1 VSSDRGASASL
12 LRHPPFAFLWGA
24 RVAANLG
31 VHMLDVA
38 VAWQLYALTGSA
50 LDLGLVG
57 LVQFAPVVLLTL
69 VVGQV
74 VDRYDRRMI
83 TTACQV
89 VKAAAAVALA
99 LGSLGHWQSKG
110 TILAMVAVAGA
121 ARAFENP
128 VMTAMVPGVV
138 PRPLIA
144 RAMAWVVSANQTAQ
158 IAGPALGGFLFALG
172 APAAYL
178 SACALFGVAG
188 ACTALIRMDPPERTR
203 PPVTLET
210 VFSGL
215 AFIRQRPVLLGT
227 MSLDLFAVLLG
238 GATALLPIYA
248 RDILGAGPSG
258 LGLLRAAPAVGAL
271 ATSVVLARYPLERRV
286 GRALFR
292 AVMVFGAAT
301 VAFGLST
308 NFAVSLAALAVLG
321 AADVVS
327 VVIRVSL
334 VQLRTPDEMRGRV
347 SAVHSL
353 FTGTSNQLGAFES
366 GLVASLV
373 GAVPAVLIGG
383 LGTMAVAALW
393 MVLFPDLRRI
403 RAFEERPAPP

>member
-1 VSSDRGASASL
+1 MDRDCESSTAL
-12 LRHPPFAFLWGA
+12 LRHPPFAFLWSS
-24 RVAANLG
+24 RVLANVG
-31 VHMLDVA
+31 SHMLAVA
-38 VAWQLYALTGSA
+38 VGWQLYALTGSA

-57 LVQFAPVVLLTL
+57 LAEFVPIIVLTL

-74 VDRYDRRMI
+74 ADRCDRRLI
-83 TTACQV
+83 AVVCQV
-89 VKAAAAVALA
+89 VKAAATATLA
-99 LGSLGHWQSKG
+99 LGTLGDWQSK
-110 TILAMVAVAGA
+110 TSILALVALIGA

-128 VMTAMVPGVV
+128 TMTAMVPEVV
-138 PRPLIA
+138 PRTRVA

-158 IAGPALGGFLFALG
+158 IVGPAVGGFLYALG
-172 APAAYL
+172 PATAYWT
-178 SACALFGVAG
+178 AGALFVLAG
-188 ACTALIRMDPPERTR
+188 ACAAAIQRQRTAR
-203 PPVTLET
+203 PRAPVTLET
-210 VFSGL
+210 VFSGV
-215 AFIRQRPVLLGT
+215 AFIRNRPVLLGT

-248 RDILGAGPSG
+248 RDILGAGPAG
-258 LGLLRAAPAVGAL
+258 LGLLRSAPAVGAL
-271 ATSVVLARYPLERRV
+271 LTSIFLARYPLERGI
-286 GRALFR
+286 GRILFR

-301 VAFGLST
+301 VVFGVST
-308 NFAVSLAALAVLG
+308 NFALSVAALSVLG

-373 GAVPAVLIGG
+373 GTVPAVLIGG
-383 LGTMAVAALW
+383 LGTMAVAMLW
-393 MVLFPDLRRI
+393 MVLFPELRRI
-403 RAFEERPAPP
+403 RAYEG